1 MGMGEVNFYLKKP
14 VKTTGKA
21 LIYLKFKYN
30 GNNVLVYSFGQTIY
44 PLNWNAE
51 KQRVKSNRQTTEDGQ
66 NTLNDLLDNLARI
79 TKSSYNNEIK
89 NGVPNPGTLRKY
101 LDEFLSAT
109 SKGKVKKA
117 EPDFFG
123 LIDRFIL
130 GEIKNAGRD
139 KSQRTLKNYQNTRKH
154 LLLYQ

>member
-44 PLNWNAE
+44 PINWNAE
-51 KQRVKSNRQTTEDGQ
+51 KQRVKSNRQTTDDGQ
-66 NTLNDLLDNLARI
+66 NTLNDLLDNLSRI

-89 NGVPNPGTLRKY
+89 NGVPKPARLRRY
-101 LDEFLSAT
+101 LDEFMTASSTAE
-109 SKGKVKKA
+109 VKKA

-123 LIDRFIL
+123 LIDRFIS
-130 GEIKNAGRD
+130 GEIKYAGKD

-154 LLLYQ
+154 LQL